1 MQIYII
7 IPNKV
12 QNLEFFPKKT
22 DGESKILRKKLLF
35 GYQTLYSILLKT
47 KMLWWI
53 KEKFT
58 SLCFCIKKSCIF
70 AISKQTEGSVVQ
82 FG

>member
-47 KMLWWI
+47 KMLW
-53 KEKFT
+53 
-58 SLCFCIKKSCIF
+58 
-70 AISKQTEGSVVQ
+70 
-82 FG
+82 